1 MSPWATADA
10 DSDQARGGPLVV
22 ARPDRWE
29 ANGPKGSRQK
39 NSKGRARVLR
49 GPCWVGECSIA
60 ATARLVNSKDQL
72 FQCHM
77 GDAHCR

>member
-10 DSDQARGGPLVV
+10 DSDQARAGPLVV

-39 NSKGRARVLR
+39 KQQGPRESAARPLL
-49 GPCWVGECSIA
+49 GG
-60 ATARLVNSKDQL
+60 
-72 FQCHM
+72 
-77 GDAHCR
+77 